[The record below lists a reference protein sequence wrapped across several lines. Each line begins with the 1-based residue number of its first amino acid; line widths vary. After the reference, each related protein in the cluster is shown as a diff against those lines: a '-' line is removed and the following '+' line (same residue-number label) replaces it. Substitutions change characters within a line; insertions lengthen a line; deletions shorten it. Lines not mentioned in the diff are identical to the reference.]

1 MLRLSF
7 GMFKTKLKSQKY
19 GSAWGRLRPSS
30 NQKFNI
36 EVWLSLVE
44 RYVRDVEVAS
54 SNLVTST
61 IKQKRMQTHPFLFL

>member
-1 MLRLSF
+1 MWYNGSAR
-7 GMFKTKLKSQKY
+7 KNRAQKQPKKRVWLKSKIK
-19 GSAWGRLRPSS
+19 
-30 NQKFNI
+30 N

-61 IKQKRMQTHPFLFL
+61 KIGFESNLKALFLCLQHRKF